1 MTRQLSREPLDL
13 DPLCLQKMFKAA
25 ARAYG
30 TSSTCFISTCIWS
43 DISYLLKQTEST
55 KTRQLSREQLDLDRF
70 CLQNI
75 LKPPNAHMA
84 QVQLVYDQIFH
95 IPISKPSGPW
105 PGSSHESRQ
114 IWIHFV
120 YRNVLEPPH
129 EHIAKVPLV
138 SYPLM
143 YDQIFH
149 IPISKQSRPYSGS
162 SQESCLIW
170 IYFVY
175 KESRPWS
182 GSSHESR
189 LIRIYFVYKN
199 V

>member
-1 MTRQLSREPLDL
+1 MAQVLLVSYPLVYDQIYHISLSKQSGPW
-13 DPLCLQKMFKAA
+13 P
-25 ARAYG
+25 G
-30 TSSTCFISTCIWS
+30 SSQESRLIWI
-43 DISYLLKQTEST
+43 D
-55 KTRQLSREQLDLDRF
+55 F

-95 IPISKPSGPW
+95 IPISKQSGPW

-120 YRNVLEPPH
+120 TRNVLEPSH

-138 SYPLM
+138 SHPLM

-162 SQESCLIW
+162 SQESCLIR

-175 KESRPWS
+175 KGSRPWS
-182 GSSHESR
+182 GSSHKSR